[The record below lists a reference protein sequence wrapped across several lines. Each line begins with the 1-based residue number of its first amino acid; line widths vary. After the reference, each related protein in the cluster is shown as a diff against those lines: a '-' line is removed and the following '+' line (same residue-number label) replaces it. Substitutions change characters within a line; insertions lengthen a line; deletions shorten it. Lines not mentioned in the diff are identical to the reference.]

1 MPSTSRTAV
10 ESTGRPGL
18 ASPDPAAVQ
27 KRAESLRKFIVD
39 LTLRICRE
47 KTVDYFEADYPQGG
61 PDGMAM
67 PGHEGKVV
75 KILAAELKK
84 LKVPYKTYAK
94 VKGRENLIASVGKKK
109 PGYKKL
115 LVVLHTDVVPAGA
128 PSDWKFAPFKPFEKN
143 GKLYGRGVLDDK
155 GPLVS
160 AFATLRI
167 LKELEDQ
174 LPGEFI
180 FGAVGDE
187 EVGVGVGLEFLI
199 KKKVIKCTDAIIPDI
214 AGDMKEINIAEK
226 GRVLLK
232 VHAHG
237 KQAHAMEPSKG
248 INAIHA
254 MGHFL
259 AAMERNTLGHTPHPV
274 LGGPTVNAGL
284 IKGGIAPNAVPA
296 DCEVTLDIRFVP
308 SQSPEGIRGEVQAI
322 ADSVL
327 ASGVAPGASFKV
339 EIFQSVGPCEVSPDA
354 PIVRMIRKHAPE
366 AKVTGSGGGTFA
378 KDLIHAL
385 GIEAVGWSCGNEA
398 TYHQPNEEIEV
409 DQLVTFAGRLANL
422 ALDLCAIKA

>member
-1 MPSTSRTAV
+1 MPISKRTP
-10 ESTGRPGL
+10 S
-18 ASPDPAAVQ
+18 ASADPAAVLA
-27 KRAESLRKFIVD
+27 RAKNLRKFIVD

-84 LKVPYKTYAK
+84 LKIPYKTYAK
-94 VKGRENLIASVGKKK
+94 VKGRENLLASVGKKK

-115 LVVLHTDVVPAGA
+115 LVVLHTDVVPSGA

-155 GPLVS
+155 GPLAS

-167 LKELEDQ
+167 LKEIEEHI
-174 LPGEFI
+174 PGEFI

-187 EVGVGVGLEFLI
+187 EVGVGVGLDFLI

-226 GRVLLK
+226 GRVILK
-232 VHAHG
+232 VQSHG
-237 KQAHAMEPSKG
+237 KQAHAMEPKKG
-248 INAIHA
+248 VNAVHA
-254 MGHFL
+254 MAHFL
-259 AAMERNTLGHTPHPV
+259 TALEGHTLSHTPHPAFHD
-274 LGGPTVNAGL
+274 GPTINLGL
-284 IKGGIAPNAVPA
+284 VKGGVAPNAVAA
-296 DCEVTLDIRFVP
+296 DCEVTLDIRFLP
-308 SQSPEGIRGEVQAI
+308 GQNAEAIRAEIQGL
-322 ADSVL
+322 ADSVQR
-327 ASGVAPGASFKV
+327 SGATPGATFKV
-339 EIFQSVGPCEVSPDA
+339 EIFQSVGPCEVKPDA
-354 PIVRMIRKHAPE
+354 PIVRMIQKHAPD
-366 AKVTGSGGGTFA
+366 AKLTGSGGGTFS

-385 GIEAVGWSCGNEA
+385 GIESVGWSCGNEA
-398 TYHQPNEEIEV
+398 TYHQPNEEVEV
-409 DQLVTFAGRLANL
+409 DQLVTFSGRLANL
-422 ALDLCAIKA
+422 ALDLCSMKS